1 MIADEGNASVLQQ
14 LVPQQAIGPLSR
26 RCHFIPSSHSRTSTA
41 ESRRLPC
48 LLMLI
53 KSYQCLMCLPQ
64 FYPQALPKN
73 QFAPFSFLRTRIF
86 NLYWLTCWL
95 RCLTWLQFVLLIR
108 LQSVCQRVSGAT
120 MESGGGICHGYS
132 DWIGVIDFDG
142 LAVWLRVTSYDFV
155 WLRGFAASSI
165 PFRKV
170 SQGFGSLFGYF
181 CSSLLETLLLGRLS
195 DHPELRPSKLWRSCR
210 SCEGRAAKACRA
222 KLPERLWLVTCTHL
236 FAVPL
241 KFVILEDQHFFIA
254 IKQHPLG
261 SLWSTLRNEERPF
274 TLSGPSW
281 QN

>member
-1 MIADEGNASVLQQ
+1 MKE
-14 LVPQQAIGPLSR
+14 
-26 RCHFIPSSHSRTSTA
+26 TA
-41 ESRRLPC
+41 LCCNSLCPSRRLGRSPDGATSFRPATRVHLQQSHEGFHAYWC
-48 LLMLI
+48 LSNLI
-53 KSYQCLMCLPQ
+53 NAWCVCHNSTHKHCQ
-64 FYPQALPKN
+64 
-73 QFAPFSFLRTRIF
+73 RI
-86 NLYWLTCWL
+86 NLHPLASCEHVSSISIDSLGWL